1 MDATGEERE
10 SPRTVRSFREAVESA
25 GHSIYWTDTT
35 GTIEYVNPAFEEQ
48 TGYTAAEAVGNN
60 ANILQSGVH
69 DDRFYERLWDTIL
82 AGETWEGEIINQR
95 KDGERY
101 AVKQTISPVTDE
113 TGEIVRFVA
122 INEDVT
128 DLRESQE
135 QLKRQRDRLAD
146 LFDAVP
152 VPLVLVDLEN
162 GDPVVKQVNRR
173 FTETFGY
180 AGTELGGSSLDAFIA
195 DAADADRVREIND
208 RLQRGDRVRREVT
221 RTTAD
226 GDRRTFLFTGSPL
239 GEATDEVLATYI
251 DVTDRKRATEKL
263 ERKTQE
269 LERKTETLEEFASV
283 VSHDLRNPLNVA
295 MGHLDILAA
304 EHDDLDVEPIRRA
317 HARMQELIENV
328 LMLAKQ
334 GRRVDEVRP
343 VPVADCA
350 RESWDTVETTNAR
363 LRIEGSRTVQADRN
377 RLRQLFGNLFRNAVE
392 HGATTSRERPSG
404 TDVEHGD
411 ADVTITVG
419 ATDDGFYVED
429 DGPGIPEEER
439 GDVFQAGHTTA
450 DDGTGLGLS
459 IVQEIVEAHG
469 WTIAVTEGTDGGARF
484 EITDVNPDA

>member
-1 MDATGEERE
+1 MDATGDERE
-10 SPRTVRSFREAVESA
+10 SPRTVRSFREAVEST

-113 TGEIVRFVA
+113 TGDIVRFVA
-122 INEDVT
+122 INEDIT

-146 LFDAVP
+146 LLDAVP
-152 VPLVLVDLEN
+152 VPLVLVDLED

-180 AGTELGGSSLDAFIA
+180 AATELGGSSLDAFIA
-195 DAADADRVREIND
+195 DASDADRAREIND

-239 GEATDEVLATYI
+239 GEEGDEVLATYI
-251 DVTDRKRATEKL
+251 DVTDRKRTTE
-263 ERKTQE
+263 E
-269 LERKTETLEEFASV
+269 LERKTETLEEFASM

-304 EHDDLDVEPIRRA
+304 EYDDPHIEPVRRA
-317 HARMQELIENV
+317 HARMQELIENL

-334 GRRVDEVRP
+334 GRRVDEVET
-343 VPVADCA
+343 VPLADCA
-350 RESWDTVETTNAR
+350 TESWDTVETTNAA
-363 LRIEGSRTVQADRN
+363 LRFERSRTVRADRN

-392 HGATTSRERPSG
+392 HSSTSPRSHARG
-404 TDVEHGD
+404 DAVEHGD

-429 DGPGIPEEER
+429 DGPGIPEDER
-439 GDVFQAGHTTA
+439 GEVFEAGHTTA
-450 DDGTGLGLS
+450 ADGTGLGLS
-459 IVQEIVEAHG
+459 IVQEIVDAHG
-469 WTIAVTEGTDGGARF
+469 WTIGVTEGTDGGARF
-484 EITDVNPDA
+484 EITGVDSNA